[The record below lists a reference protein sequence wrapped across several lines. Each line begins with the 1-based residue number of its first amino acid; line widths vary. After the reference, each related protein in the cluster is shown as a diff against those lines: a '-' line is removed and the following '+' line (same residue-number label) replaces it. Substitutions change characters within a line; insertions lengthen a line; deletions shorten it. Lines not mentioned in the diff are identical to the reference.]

1 MYLSDMNG
9 SKDDLSFW
17 GNLLEVTSWWL
28 ENTQCLGQ
36 SWCFPPFAALFC
48 VVFLYDKHE
57 AHLFERPVW
66 NHTGH
71 SKRIKPH
78 ITYIRYLFFPHI
90 PLYTLRMSRTL
101 RDSFAEAASQ
111 WKSEAFEAHLG
122 LHLGLHLGDPQ
133 GFGSERKPNLTEP
146 KLSQICCRNNSS
158 P

>member
-1 MYLSDMNG
+1 MDPMGMYLSDMNG

-28 ENTQCLGQ
+28 ENNQCLGQ

-78 ITYIRYLFFPHI
+78 ITYIRYLFFPTHSTIHI
-90 PLYTLRMSRTL
+90 TYESYTPWLFVTLSLRQHRNGNLKLLRPTL
-101 RDSFAEAASQ
+101 GCTLGR
-111 WKSEAFEAHLG
+111 WKKT
-122 LHLGLHLGDPQ
+122 
-133 GFGSERKPNLTEP
+133 KPNRT
-146 KLSQICCRNNSS
+146 
-158 P
+158 

>member
-28 ENTQCLGQ
+28 ENTQCLGL
-36 SWCFPPFAALFC
+36 AALFC

-66 NHTGH
+66 HHTGH

-78 ITYIRYLFFPHI
+78 ITYIRYLFFPTHSTIHI
-90 PLYTLRMSRTL
+90 AYESYTPWLFVTLSLRRHRNGNLKLLRPTL
-101 RDSFAEAASQ
+101 GCT
-111 WKSEAFEAHLG
+111 LG
-122 LHLGLHLGDPQ
+122 STWGPQ
-133 GFGSERKPNLTEP
+133 GFGAERKPNLTEP
-146 KLSQICCRNNSS
+146 KLSQICRNNFS